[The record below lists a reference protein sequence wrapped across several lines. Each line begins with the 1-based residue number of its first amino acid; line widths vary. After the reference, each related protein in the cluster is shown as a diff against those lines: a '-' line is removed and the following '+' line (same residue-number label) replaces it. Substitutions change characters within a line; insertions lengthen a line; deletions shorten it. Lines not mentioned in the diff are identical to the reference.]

1 MSDRV
6 RWFLKGSGWVL
17 LTMGVI
23 RIYRL
28 LRFHA
33 EEHFFTPQLLAA
45 SVSFWM
51 ATSILRVAMQ
61 KKEMT
66 RKGAIPLIRSGSV
79 LLGIWSYRLY
89 QILKKA
95 PSPVETK
102 LSVYLALVYILFGTV
117 VMCLGLRISRTLR
130 KKNADPLSPSSIA
143 ILTKD
148 PAKK

>member
-17 LTMGVI
+17 LAMGVI

-33 EEHFFTPQLLAA
+33 EEHFFTPQLLGA

-79 LLGIWSYRLY
+79 LLAIWSYRVY
-89 QILKKA
+89 QILKKS
-95 PSPVETK
+95 PSPLETK
-102 LSVYLALVYILFGTV
+102 VSVYLGLIYIVFGTV
-117 VMCLGLRISRTLR
+117 VMLLGLRISRTLR
-130 KKNADPLSPSSIA
+130 NKTIETPSSA
-143 ILTKD
+143 PLATLSEG

>member
-1 MSDRV
+1 MSSRV
-6 RWFLKGSGWVL
+6 RLFLTVSGWVL
-17 LTMGVI
+17 LAMGVI

-28 LRFHA
+28 LRLRA

-79 LLGIWSYRLY
+79 LLAIWSYRLY
-89 QILKKA
+89 QLLKKG
-95 PSPVETK
+95 PSPHETR
-102 LSVYLALVYILFGTV
+102 LSIYLALLYIMLGTF
-117 VMCLGLRISRTLR
+117 VMLLGLRISRTLR
-130 KKNADPLSPSSIA
+130 NKTADPLPASSLALLTEDPS
-143 ILTKD
+143 
-148 PAKK
+148 KK

>member
-1 MSDRV
+1 
-6 RWFLKGSGWVL
+6 
-17 LTMGVI
+17 MGVI

-28 LRFHA
+28 LRLHA

-89 QILKKA
+89 QILKKT
-95 PSPVETK
+95 PSPLEAK
-102 LSVYLALVYILFGTV
+102 ISIYLAFIYIFFGTV
-117 VMCLGLRISRTLR
+117 VMLLGLRISRTLR
-130 KKNADPLSPSSIA
+130 KTTEGLPPSSSLA
-143 ILTKD
+143 TLSD

>member
-17 LTMGVI
+17 LAMGVI

-33 EEHFFTPQLLAA
+33 EEHYFTPQLLAA

-51 ATSILRVAMQ
+51 ATSILRVAMR

-89 QILKKA
+89 QLMKKSS
-95 PSPVETK
+95 SPVETK
-102 LSVYLALVYILFGTV
+102 LSIYLAVIYILFGTL
-117 VMCLGLRISRTLR
+117 VMLLGLRISRTLR
-130 KKNADPLSPSSIA
+130 NKTAGALSSASIPLLSE
-143 ILTKD
+143 D

>member
-17 LTMGVI
+17 LVMGVI

-33 EEHFFTPQLLAA
+33 EEHYFTPQLLAA

-51 ATSILRVAMQ
+51 ATSVLRVAMQ

-89 QILKKA
+89 QILKKS
-95 PSPVETK
+95 PSAETK
-102 LSVYLALVYILFGTV
+102 LAVPLALIYILFGTV
-117 VMCLGLRISRTLR
+117 VMLLGLRISRTLR
-130 KKNADPLSPSSIA
+130 NKTADPLSSAPIPLFSE
-143 ILTKD
+143 D

>member
-6 RWFLKGSGWVL
+6 RWFLKGAGWL
-17 LTMGVI
+17 LLAMGVI

-79 LLGIWSYRLY
+79 LFGIWSYRLY
-89 QILKKA
+89 QLLKKG
-95 PSPVETK
+95 PSPLETK
-102 LSVYLALVYILFGTV
+102 LSVYLAFVYIVLGAV

-130 KKNADPLSPSSIA
+130 AKNAEPAGASSLSLMTEDS
-143 ILTKD
+143 
-148 PAKK
+148 AKK

>member
-1 MSDRV
+1 
-6 RWFLKGSGWVL
+6 
-17 LTMGVI
+17 MGVI

-28 LRFHA
+28 LRLHA

-79 LLGIWSYRLY
+79 LLAIWSYRLY
-89 QILKKA
+89 QILKKSPA
-95 PSPVETK
+95 PLETRI
-102 LSVYLALVYILFGTV
+102 SVYLAFIYIILGTV
-117 VMCLGLRISRTLR
+117 VMLLGLRISRTLR
-130 KKNADPLSPSSIA
+130 KTTGSLTPSSPMA
-143 ILTKD
+143 ALSEN

>member
-6 RWFLKGSGWVL
+6 RWFLKGAGWL
-17 LTMGVI
+17 LLAMGVI

-28 LRFHA
+28 LRLHA

-51 ATSILRVAMQ
+51 ATSIIRVAMQ

-79 LLGIWSYRLY
+79 LFGIWSYRLY
-89 QILKKA
+89 QLLRKG
-95 PSPVETK
+95 PSPLETK
-102 LSVYLALVYILFGTV
+102 LSVYLAFVYIILGAV

-130 KKNADPLSPSSIA
+130 GKNAQPAGASSLSV
-143 ILTKD
+143 LTED

>member
-6 RWFLKGSGWVL
+6 RRFLKGAGWL
-17 LTMGVI
+17 LLAMGVI

-28 LRFHA
+28 LRLHA

-45 SVSFWM
+45 SVSIWM
-51 ATSILRVAMQ
+51 ATSIIRVAVQ

-79 LLGIWSYRLY
+79 LFGIWSYRLY
-89 QILKKA
+89 QLLKKA
-95 PSPVETK
+95 PSPLETK
-102 LSVYLALVYILFGTV
+102 LSVYLAFVYIVLGGTV
-117 VMCLGLRISRTLR
+117 MILGLRISRVLR
-130 KKNADPLSPSSIA
+130 ARTAAAVGAAPLSVLA
-143 ILTKD
+143 ED